1 MADTLF
7 RIATFNL
14 ENLDDDADEPPFEA
28 RIATLRPQLVRLE
41 ADILCLQEVDAQHP
55 VKSEP
60 RTLRALT
67 RLLEGTRYADYHV
80 TAGDAESPADR
91 HNPVI
96 VSRWP
101 IRATRLL
108 RHHLV
113 PPARVRLATAD
124 PVADTEIE
132 VGWDRP
138 VLHAEVELPD
148 GRILHVFDLHLR
160 APIAAP
166 VPGQKADA
174 QTWKTASGWA
184 EGFYLASIKRTGQ
197 ALETRMAV
205 DRLFDADPDALIVVA
220 GDCNAELEQ
229 TAVRIIRAAP
239 DFTGNPEL
247 ANRVLEPLEQAIPD
261 ERRYTVLHA
270 GTPVLLDHLMTSPRL
285 TERLQEVAIHN
296 EDLTDEVDHADEP
309 SPVSYHAPVVASFA
323 L

>member
-1 MADTLF
+1 M
-7 RIATFNL
+7 
-14 ENLDDDADEPPFEA
+14 
-28 RIATLRPQLVRLE
+28 
-41 ADILCLQEVDAQHP
+41 
-55 VKSEP
+55 
-60 RTLRALT
+60 
-67 RLLEGTRYADYHV
+67 
-80 TAGDAESPADR
+80 
-91 HNPVI
+91 I

-124 PVADTEIE
+124 PAPEGETE

-138 VLHAEVELPD
+138 VLHAEIEMPD

-166 VPGQKADA
+166 VPGQKAGA

-184 EGFYLASIKRTGQ
+184 EGFYLASIKRAGQ

-205 DRLFDADPDALIVVA
+205 DRLFDADPEALILVA
-220 GDCNAELEQ
+220 GDCNADLEQ

-239 DFTGNPEL
+239 DFTGNAEL
-247 ANRVLEPLEQAIPD
+247 ANRVLEPLEQAIPE

-270 GTPVLLDHLMTSPRL
+270 GTPVLLDHLLASPRL
-285 TERLQEVAIHN
+285 AGLLREVAIHN
-296 EDLTDEVDHADEP
+296 EALTDEVDHADEP
-309 SPVSYHAPVVASFA
+309 SPVSYHAPVVAAFS